1 MLIYDDHVDRLNCC
15 STSLIFFWLLNFSW
29 CFRLYSK
36 LFFFNHPS
44 CRQAVGQPARYWAQ
58 QLLCREASATRRVIT
73 PTFCVSVR
81 PF

>member
-36 LFFFNHPS
+36 LFFLIIP
-44 CRQAVGQPARYWAQ
+44 AVAKQ
-58 QLLCREASATRRVIT
+58 
-73 PTFCVSVR
+73 
-81 PF
+81 